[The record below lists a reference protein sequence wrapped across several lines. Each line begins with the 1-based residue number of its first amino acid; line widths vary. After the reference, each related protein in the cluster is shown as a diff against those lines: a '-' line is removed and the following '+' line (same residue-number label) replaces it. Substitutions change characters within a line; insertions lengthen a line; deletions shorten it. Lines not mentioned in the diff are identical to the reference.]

1 MAIKSSTKGALILFL
16 ILALA
21 LLSWFFVKPMFEQK
35 WMRSS
40 SDASSFSEEIRIGG
54 DNYIGYWFVNSP
66 EMRKNAARKGINI
79 LYTDDGAMYEERL
92 RKFNENEY
100 DCIVLPVNS
109 YLQHGAK
116 WNYPGV
122 ITAAI
127 SESKGADGIIG
138 YNLNTVNITAL
149 NDPSLKFIY
158 TVDSPSKFLLD
169 LVIHD
174 FDLDRLKTTDD
185 WRIEVNNNDDVFKAA
200 KGNKGDIFITWEPDM
215 SKILEMNDM
224 QLVFGSDN
232 FRGYIIDVFVFNR
245 KFLKNKREA
254 ALTFFRTYF
263 NVLGLYAN
271 NKELMLK
278 EMNKST
284 NLKEEKLELLL
295 KKIDWFDIPENCAQ
309 MFGITLG
316 ASGYANDGIVN
327 CIISCTDVML
337 DAKVLN
343 SDPLKGD
350 PYLIINSSILED
362 ISKTSTL
369 TKNAAA
375 NTSEQYIFEA
385 LSENQW
391 KNLQTIGTFKVRDI
405 TFQSWNNDL
414 TPEGEKTVDKSALM
428 LINNYPSY
436 RIIVRGHTAP
446 GGDEEINRQKSYE
459 RAQIVAQRLIAV
471 YNIDQNR
478 IRIEGAGSAMPPAKL
493 ANETFR
499 AYQYRKNRVEFIAL
513 KDNPI

>member
-1 MAIKSSTKGALILFL
+1 MAIKSSTKGGLILFC
-16 ILALA
+16 IVALA
-21 LLSWFFVKPMFEQK
+21 LITWFYVKPMFEQK

-92 RKFNENEY
+92 RKFNDNEY

-138 YNLNTVNITAL
+138 YNLNTTTISGL

-174 FDLDRLKTTDD
+174 FDLDRLKTSND
-185 WRIEVNNNDDVFKAA
+185 WRIEVNNSDDVYQAA
-200 KGNKGDIFITWEPDM
+200 KSNRGNIYVTWEPDI
-215 SKILEMNDM
+215 SKILEMDGM
-224 QLVFGSDN
+224 QYIFGSDN

-245 KFLKNKREA
+245 KFLKNKREVV
-254 ALTFFRTYF
+254 LTFFRTYF
-263 NVLGLYAN
+263 NILGLYAN
-271 NKELMLK
+271 NKDLMLE

-284 NLKEEKLELLL
+284 NLKKEQLDVLL

-316 ASGYANDGIVN
+316 VSAYANDGIVN
-327 CIISCTDVML
+327 CIISCTEV
-337 DAKVLN
+337 
-343 SDPLKGD
+343 
-350 PYLIINSSILED
+350 IL
-362 ISKTSTL
+362 
-369 TKNAAA
+369 
-375 NTSEQYIFEA
+375 
-385 LSENQW
+385 
-391 KNLQTIGTFKVRDI
+391 
-405 TFQSWNNDL
+405 
-414 TPEGEKTVDKSALM
+414 
-428 LINNYPSY
+428 
-436 RIIVRGHTAP
+436 
-446 GGDEEINRQKSYE
+446 
-459 RAQIVAQRLIAV
+459 
-471 YNIDQNR
+471 
-478 IRIEGAGSAMPPAKL
+478 
-493 ANETFR
+493 
-499 AYQYRKNRVEFIAL
+499 
-513 KDNPI
+513 